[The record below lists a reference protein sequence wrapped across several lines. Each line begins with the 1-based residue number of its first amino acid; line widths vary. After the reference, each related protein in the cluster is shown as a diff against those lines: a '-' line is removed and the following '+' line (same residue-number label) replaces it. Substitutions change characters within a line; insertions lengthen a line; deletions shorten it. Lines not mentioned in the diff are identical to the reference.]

1 VNDLSKFD
9 QGLRTDKILKKE
21 FIQKMYEPS
30 KTNPEYGLGWE
41 ILDNQGHKVL
51 GHSGG
56 HYGIEAYFF
65 RAIDEGYTMI
75 VLSNYSGGAE
85 HVASAMADIIFT
97 GKDRAVDKVMLNV
110 SKCLLLD
117 ELGKHEEGFKVID
130 RNINR
135 ENPHVQS
142 HYLAARLRINAG
154 VELERAIQL
163 LEKYIELAPDGMQ
176 PSKASA

>member
-1 VNDLSKFD
+1 
-9 QGLRTDKILKKE
+9 
-21 FIQKMYEPS
+21 
-30 KTNPEYGLGWE
+30 
-41 ILDNQGHKVL
+41 
-51 GHSGG
+51 
-56 HYGIEAYFF
+56 
-65 RAIDEGYTMI
+65 MI

-97 GKDRAVDKVMLNV
+97 GKDKAVDKVMLNV

-176 PSKASA
+176 PSKASAWWRTGVAYEKMKNKDKARDCYHQSLKLDPTFEQAKKSLESLDDGK